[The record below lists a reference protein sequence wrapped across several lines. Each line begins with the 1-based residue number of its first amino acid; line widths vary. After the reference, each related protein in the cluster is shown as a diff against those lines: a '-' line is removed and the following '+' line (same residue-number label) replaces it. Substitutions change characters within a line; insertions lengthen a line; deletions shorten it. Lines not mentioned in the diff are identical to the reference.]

1 MEKYY
6 LEDGNTVLKEVDSN
20 ENGLTSKEAET
31 RLLKNGK
38 NKLKEADKETL
49 FQKFLCSISD
59 PMIIM
64 LLAAAVLQ
72 AVVNALQMKD
82 GFKIS
87 EFADVIIILVVVIIN
102 TIMSLVQE
110 TKAEGAMDA
119 LMQMTASTSKVL
131 RDGKVAVVKSEDI
144 CVGDVIVFE
153 AGDTVPADCR
163 IIESHSLKA
172 EEAAL
177 TGESVPVNKLIDV
190 LYLKE
195 GKDDVTLGDRK
206 NMLYNGSTVVYG
218 RGKAVVV
225 ACGMDTEV
233 GKIADV
239 FMSPLL
245 ANGAS
250 L

>member
-20 ENGLTSKEAET
+20 ENGLTSKEAEA

-49 FQKFLCSISD
+49 FQKFLGSISD

-163 IIESHSLKA
+163 IIIFIW
-172 EEAAL
+172 
-177 TGESVPVNKLIDV
+177 VNFWKCIFLFV
-190 LYLKE
+190 E
-195 GKDDVTLGDRK
+195 
-206 NMLYNGSTVVYG
+206 NWFN
-218 RGKAVVV
+218 
-225 ACGMDTEV
+225 
-233 GKIADV
+233 
-239 FMSPLL
+239 F
-245 ANGAS
+245 
-250 L
+250 